1 MEIRERIEREL
12 DQLQWRLRPYGG
24 VAELEDEATVA
35 IDPASAADLLDG
47 VNQNADREMSF
58 ATRSLLVQR
67 RNQLAVALERIQDG
81 TYGICEECQKPIPPA
96 RFQAIPE
103 ATTCVPCQS
112 RRERRRLRDERDVAF
127 VGDGELA

>member
-12 DQLQWRLRPYGG
+12 DKLQWRLRPSGG

-35 IDPASAADLLDG
+35 VDPASAADLLDG
-47 VNQNADREMSF
+47 VTRAADREMSF

-67 RNQLAVALERIQDG
+67 RNQLALALERIEDG
-81 TYGICEECQKPIPPA
+81 TYGICEECEKPIPPA
-96 RFQAIPE
+96 RFHAIPE

-112 RRERRRLRDERDVAF
+112 RRERRRLREEREAAF
-127 VGDGELA
+127 AGDGEGT